1 MIEYRVEWSCQCTV
15 TYKKENGCCTET
27 DVAVIKSALDKADIK
42 FAFKSSFDGANVYI
56 SNICCKCDIVYVDLS
71 INSFFWKEIKC
82 KLYEFFLSF
91 KDELETCQAD
101 ALWDI
106 IDIDGYTSEVK
117 TISNVEVW

>member
-15 TYKKENGCCTET
+15 TYKKENGRCTET
-27 DVAVIKSALDKADIK
+27 DVAVIKSAL
-42 FAFKSSFDGANVYI
+42 KSTIDGANVYI
-56 SNICCKCDIVYVDLS
+56 SNICCKCCNNVYVDLS

-82 KLYEFFLSF
+82 KLYEFLLSF

-106 IDIDGYTSEVK
+106 IDIDGYTSEIE